1 MESHLHGEIILQHG
15 FPQEYD
21 SLTSTLASLPTPLR
35 PVGQFK
41 ATGRPKDP
49 KRHERKIGG
58 IERPFLLPVDQAAL
72 NKSLET
78 ALRAEG
84 WTPQPVATGEVIGGA
99 GPPRKWKGDF
109 VRNEVFVEVEFGNVA
124 SMYRDFFKFQ
134 IANRAREGQV
144 AVLVVATQRLA
155 KFFDSGVATYET
167 ALRDIPFLAVGIQ
180 MPVCFIGIEPSSF
193 DEIGARYEEMR
204 RLCEE
209 NGLECHTFETAL
221 GADVPVESEPGSGSD
236 VEEEAA
242 EGSGAQ

>member
-1 MESHLHGEIILQHG
+1 MPIQMESHLHGEIILQHG
-15 FPQEYD
+15 FPKEYD
-21 SLTSTLASLPTPLR
+21 SLTSTLSSLQIPLR
-35 PVGQFK
+35 PIGEFR

-49 KRHERKIGG
+49 KRHSRKIGG
-58 IERPFLLPVDQAAL
+58 AEKPFLLPVDQGAL

-78 ALRAEG
+78 VLRTDG
-84 WTPQPVATGEVIGGA
+84 WTAQPVATGELTGGA

-109 VRNEVFVEVEFGNVA
+109 FRNDVFVEVEFGNVA

-155 KFFDSGVATYET
+155 KFFDSGVATYEA
-167 ALRDIPFLAVGIQ
+167 ALKDIPFLAVGIQ
-180 MPVCFIGIEPSSF
+180 MPICFIGIEPSSF

-204 RLCEE
+204 TLCEQ

-221 GADVPVESEPGSGSD
+221 GADIPVESEPNAGSD
-236 VEEEAA
+236 EPEED
-242 EGSGAQ
+242 